1 VVWPQNY
8 WDGFSCF
15 DLKTDGGVFWFGYKI
30 KIDGLSVVYLKTIG
44 TAFPNLASKLVVTVS
59 SDLASKPVVA
69 GFLIC
74 ASKLIATV

>member
-1 VVWPQNY
+1 
-8 WDGFSCF
+8 
-15 DLKTDGGVFWFGYKI
+15 
-30 KIDGLSVVYLKTIG
+30 VVYLKTIG
-44 TAFPNLASKLVVTVS
+44 TTFPNLASKLVVTVS

>member
-1 VVWPQNY
+1 
-8 WDGFSCF
+8 
-15 DLKTDGGVFWFGYKI
+15 
-30 KIDGLSVVYLKTIG
+30 VVYLKTIG